1 MDLGQTLYVDN
12 RAEWRSWLAKNRGKA
27 KEIWLVFYRKASG
40 KARIS
45 YDDAVEEALCF
56 GWIDS
61 TVKNVDKDS
70 FAQRFTPRKPGSP
83 ISEMNRIR
91 ALRLIDMGLMTP
103 AGLAVLGDLNTKFKI
118 PGDILKE
125 LKKDK
130 TVWKN
135 FQAFPEDY
143 RMIRIAYVDGA
154 RKRPEEFE
162 RRLKNLLKMTA
173 KNKKFGMVQ

>member
-1 MDLGQTLYVDN
+1 MELGKTLRLDN
-12 RAEWRSWLAKNRGKA
+12 RAEWRSWLTRYHDKA
-27 KEIWLVFYRKASG
+27 KEIWLVFHRKASG

-45 YDDAVEEALCF
+45 YNEAVEEALCF

-61 TVKNVDKDS
+61 IVKNVDQES

-91 ALRLIDMGLMTP
+91 VLRLIEQGLMTP
-103 AGLAVLGDLNTKFKI
+103 AGLAVLGDVNAKSEL
-118 PGDILKE
+118 PVDILKE
-125 LKKDK
+125 LKKDQA
-130 TVWKN
+130 VWDN
-135 FQAFPEDY
+135 FQNFPEEY
-143 RMIRIAYVDGA
+143 RRIRIAYVEGA

-162 RRLKNLLKMTA
+162 RRLRNLLKMTA